1 MMPLISGIGLGS
13 VQIYLGLGLR
23 PLPIF
28 VVSSLAL
35 FIYAFNRVTDHEED
49 LVNVSGSADALY
61 RSAVLQTAIAGA
73 LLAVASAYAIWLGR
87 FHWIYAAILAMG
99 VVYSYRILP
108 WYRPGRGIF
117 RERLKAIPSL
127 KNPSIALAWSLSIF
141 VVPLYDSHRGLGA
154 ASPAFWLLATGYFF
168 YYFLNTVF
176 CDLRDIEGDRAAG
189 VVTLA
194 NALGVAGCYRWI
206 AALTL
211 VWCGA
216 IASIAASTRW
226 LDGSHAAFL
235 IAASL
240 AYPLSVILMRET
252 IRNSDWIINVTIELA
267 GAVYAIGIVALVWA
281 AKHGL
286 RFFS

>member
-1 MMPLISGIGLGS
+1 MMPVISGIGLGS

-23 PLPIF
+23 PLPIL

-49 LVNVSGSADALY
+49 LVNISGSAEALY

-73 LLAVASAYAIWLGR
+73 LLALATAYAVWLGR

-99 VVYSYRILP
+99 VVYSYRVLP
-108 WYRPGRGIF
+108 WYRPGRGLF

-127 KNPSIALAWSLSIF
+127 KNSSIALAWSLSIF
-141 VVPLYDSHRGLGA
+141 VVPLYDSNRGLGT

-168 YYFLNTVF
+168 YIFLGELF
-176 CDLRDIEGDRAAG
+176 GDLRDIKGDRAAG
-189 VVTLA
+189 IVTLA

-206 AALTL
+206 AVLSLA
-211 VWCGA
+211 WCGA
-216 IASIAASTRW
+216 IAGIAASTRW

-252 IRNSDWIINVTIELA
+252 FRKSDWIINVSIELA
-267 GAVYAIGIVALVWA
+267 GAEYAMGVVALAWA